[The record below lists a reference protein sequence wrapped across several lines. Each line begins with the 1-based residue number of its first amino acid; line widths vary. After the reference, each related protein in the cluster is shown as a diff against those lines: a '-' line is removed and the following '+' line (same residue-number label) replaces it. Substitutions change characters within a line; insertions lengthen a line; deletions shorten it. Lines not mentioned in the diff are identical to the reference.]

1 MINIDDINARLK
13 KSLQGKTPKLKCI
26 ISGIERATS
35 IDYLKTKEEKFGS
48 IENFTRY
55 FISRDAIRMIKEG
68 KSIQEIKDELN
79 PQNSFIPDINLINEA
94 KKYYDL

>member
-1 MINIDDINARLK
+1 MINIDDINTRLK

-26 ISGIERATS
+26 VTGIERSTS

-48 IENFTRY
+48 IENFIRY
-55 FISRDAIRMIKEG
+55 FISRDATRLLKEG
-68 KSIQEIKDELN
+68 KSIQEIKDKLN
-79 PQNSFIPDINLINEA
+79 PQNNFTPDTNLINEA

>member
-13 KSLQGKTPKLKCI
+13 KSLQGKIPKLKCI